1 MIIRFERDNLL
12 RATNILKNVSTRSLE
27 NPILANVLI
36 DAKERI
42 KMSATNLDIFLQTFV
57 DGDIVEEGAIT
68 VPAKKMA
75 EIVSALPSSPVELRT
90 ITNNRIALEY
100 ERGLYTLV
108 GLASD
113 EFPEIMSMPKA
124 FFSINASTFIEMIMK
139 TSFAASR
146 EARLT
151 LNGVYLHLTDD
162 NTRVVATDGRRLAV
176 ARTGAVVWSVG
187 ECLKPAPT
195 EEIDK
200 SQRVGVIVPLK
211 AVKTIR
217 KTFGFGLRRSQDDA
231 TAMESHLSAC
241 NAQAGGSPGAVLS
254 SRANRNIA
262 LAREDKDG
270 MRTHGE
276 AERLRLCAALP
287 RLATPVCSTET
298 LKIGFSQNNII
309 FSDEKSILISR
320 LVEGDF
326 PRYESIIPKDSDMRI
341 VLDTNNTLAALR
353 RVSVLAN
360 PNRPL
365 IKFSVHS
372 DAVFFSAKTPDFG
385 EAYDEVDILSG
396 DGSIQIAFNAKYLMD
411 ALSHLETEKVAF
423 LFKDPFSAVIIQ
435 PVDSED
441 LTAGTRHEIAS
452 CLATYDYQYIVMPM
466 RFD

>member
-12 RATNILKNVSTRSLE
+12 RATNILKSVSTRSLE
-27 NPILANVLI
+27 NPILANILI
-36 DAKERI
+36 DARERI
-42 KMSATNLDIFLQTFV
+42 ELLASDLDIGIKIFV

-75 EIVSALPSSPVELRT
+75 EIVSALPRSPIELRT
-90 ITNNRIALEY
+90 ITNNRIVLEY
-100 ERGLYTLV
+100 EHGMYTLV

-162 NTRVVATDGRRLAV
+162 NTKVVATDGRRLAV
-176 ARTGAVVWSVG
+176 ARTGAVVWSAG
-187 ECLKPAPT
+187 EGLESAPI

-200 SQRVGVIVPLK
+200 SGESGEEKGVIVPLK
-211 AVKTIR
+211 AVEIIR

-231 TAMESHLSAC
+231 TAKS
-241 NAQAGGSPGAVLS
+241 
-254 SRANRNIA
+254 
-262 LAREDKDG
+262 
-270 MRTHGE
+270 
-276 AERLRLCAALP
+276 
-287 RLATPVCSTET
+287 ET

-309 FSDEKSILISR
+309 FSDEQSTLISR

-326 PRYESIIPKDSDMRI
+326 PRYESIIPKDSDIRI

-372 DAVFFSAKTPDFG
+372 DVVRVNAKTPDVG

-411 ALSHLETEKVAF
+411 ALSHIETEKVAF
-423 LFKDPFSAVIIQ
+423 LFKDPFSATIIQ
-435 PVDSED
+435 AVDA
-441 LTAGTRHEIAS
+441 LTA
-452 CLATYDYQYIVMPM
+452 YDYQYIVMPM